1 MRTFQ
6 FRGKNGQIWPKWS
19 NSSHRLFDCFGT
31 FWLFS
36 PQIPK
41 LSLEKHNNTHIWG
54 LSHFGARMVKF
65 GQNGQIHYSLLRS
78 PNAMSLWISGGKG
91 TSISF
96 LSHLIWSGSLS
107 DIPSILDEN
116 TTLHICMGFDVNFTR
131 HFHTSP
137 LSNWLPFG
145 SDMGGTWE
153 ILYGWWR
160 VVEGGGWMMRF
171 WPDTKMRN
179 YYFFFTEKIIG

>member
-1 MRTFQ
+1 MILSPMTFRWQ
-6 FRGKNGQIWPKWS
+6 RHQTRNNSGKHDSVTHDLQVAKAPDQKGKHDSVTHDFQVAKAKDQISQAGPC
-19 NSSHRLFDCFGT
+19 HM
-31 FWLFS
+31 
-36 PQIPK
+36 P
-41 LSLEKHNNTHIWG
+41 
-54 LSHFGARMVKF
+54 SHFRWQRHQWWPSGKRITSWWRD
-65 GQNGQIHYSLLRS
+65 QNHVISL
-78 PNAMSLWISGGKG
+78 ISGGKG

-145 SDMGGTWE
+145 SDMGGTW
-153 ILYGWWR
+153 IVYISFR
-160 VVEGGGWMMRF
+160 YTITY
-171 WPDTKMRN
+171 D
-179 YYFFFTEKIIG
+179 